1 MKEKHIKY
9 IVIYCLVML
18 MTVSCNYSN
27 KENTKELESILSN
40 LSTSSFFIAV
50 DVKCGNETFPI
61 VIANDSFY
69 RIMIKSGLVR
79 DQDDYIN
86 KNVKT
91 ILKHKSIHF
100 DIQDKEIL
108 KNFVILRNDTIRI
121 SLDKNKEEFI
131 NKYFTNNSL
140 KTNEVAFE
148 QEKAIVYYLFNKRI
162 YCKKDCLS
170 GRISIISLKSQ

>member
-9 IVIYCLVML
+9 IVIYCIVML
-18 MTVSCNYSN
+18 SISCNYYN
-27 KENTKELESILSN
+27 KENTKELKSILSN

-69 RIMIKSGLVR
+69 SIMIKRGLVK
-79 DQDDYIN
+79 DQVDYIN
-86 KNVKT
+86 KTVKT

-108 KNFVILRNDTIRI
+108 KNYAILRNDTLST
-121 SLDKNKEEFI
+121 SLEKNKEEFI
-131 NKYFTNNSL
+131 NKYFINNSL
-140 KTNEVAFE
+140 KTKEVAFE
-148 QEKAIVYYLFNKRI
+148 QEKAIIYYLFNKRI

-170 GRISIISLKSQ
+170 GRISIIS